1 MVLEKIPERVPP
13 YSQEAE
19 IAVLGAMLIDKDVI
33 PKVLE
38 ALDKTDFYSEVH
50 SIIFEAI
57 RDMHLNNIDVDF
69 ITLTDYLKKK
79 KLLEK
84 IGGAGFITSLVDLV
98 TTSANIDN
106 YIDLVK
112 EKSLLRKLIKI
123 STSIIEE
130 SYSNNKSAKEILNL
144 ASEQIFK
151 VAKEQ
156 YKGGFFVPVK
166 NTIDETM
173 IKIEKMMKKPLDVG
187 VIPTGF
193 KKLDEFLAGGLQKSN
208 FIIIAGRP
216 GMGKTSFAMN
226 IVANVAIRQK
236 ISVGVVSLE
245 MTSSELILRLLCS
258 EAKKDST
265 LIRKGKL
272 SKEDWVKLTTHAGII
287 SNSPIYIDDSPDLNI
302 LELRT
307 RVRRLAYELQT
318 RNESLGLLVID
329 YIQRMHGLN
338 PRDTRQQEIAD
349 ISNALK
355 SLAKELDI
363 PVIGISQLSRKPEEK
378 DRDKRPRLSDL
389 RESGALE
396 QDADVVM
403 FIYTPEKKKESEE
416 KISELETRLYLA
428 KNRNGPTG
436 EIPLVFIKEYT
447 TFNEI
452 SFADVNMEEF

>member
-38 ALDKTDFYSEVH
+38 TLDKTDFYSEIH
-50 SIIFEAI
+50 GIIFEAI

-156 YKGGFFVPVK
+156 YKGSFFVPVK

-338 PRDTRQQEIAD
+338 PRDT
-349 ISNALK
+349 
-355 SLAKELDI
+355 
-363 PVIGISQLSRKPEEK
+363 
-378 DRDKRPRLSDL
+378 
-389 RESGALE
+389 
-396 QDADVVM
+396 
-403 FIYTPEKKKESEE
+403 
-416 KISELETRLYLA
+416 
-428 KNRNGPTG
+428 
-436 EIPLVFIKEYT
+436 
-447 TFNEI
+447 
-452 SFADVNMEEF
+452 

>member
-38 ALDKTDFYSEVH
+38 TLDRSDFYSEIH
-50 SIIFEAI
+50 GIIFEAI